1 MVRNILMPRPDA
13 WISGMS
19 CAGSVGQGWHT
30 VNVRAWGNEGEN
42 GGDYTYGP
50 IGYDTTAP
58 VTTASLSGTVVSGS
72 NYKSAVQVTF
82 TATDPGAPTTGS
94 GVANTVYQVS
104 TEGLRTY
111 SGPFTVSYPG
121 TYTVT
126 FHSTDVA
133 GNIETTKPVG
143 FTISSVIRLSPGSLA
158 FGNQPFRT
166 TSATK
171 ATTLTNISAAAV
183 SLTSIAPSGLA

>member
-1 MVRNILMPRPDA
+1 
-13 WISGMS
+13 MS